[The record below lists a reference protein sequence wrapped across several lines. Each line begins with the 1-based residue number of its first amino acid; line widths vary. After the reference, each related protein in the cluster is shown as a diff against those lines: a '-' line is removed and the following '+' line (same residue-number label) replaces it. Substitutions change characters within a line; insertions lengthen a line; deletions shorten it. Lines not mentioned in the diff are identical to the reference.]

1 MKVSNKVFLIGAL
14 LFLIYFIAFFCFA
27 PKAHSMEAIKQDPI
41 YEAESFEETQRYLS
55 LDLRGAYELE
65 TENYVYFNNHRN
77 RHCLVIKK
85 NSNIVFIGTNVCR
98 AYMIVALQDN
108 EKGTETWLVFQVETL
123 NKGSVVTQM
132 FFEMKKEFIDFV
144 IDSCPRPSLK
154 EGVKL

>member
-27 PKAHSMEAIKQDPI
+27 PKAHSMYAIKQDPI
-41 YEAESFEETQRYLS
+41 YEAECFEETQRYLS
-55 LDLRGAYELE
+55 RDLRGSEELE
-65 TENYVYFNNHRN
+65 SENYVYFNDHRYMQ
-77 RHCLVIKK
+77 CLVINKHCIICLCVTIFF
-85 NSNIVFIGTNVCR
+85 S